1 MLHSKQLLV
10 AGQEIVCRNT
20 DASIASTSCLIE
32 APTVKRLMGSRSYV
46 CPSALLT
53 DMPSEHLHRTRAI
66 RMMLFHASAGFR
78 RKSELLG
85 NPASY
90 TVFLAWMP
98 DGHGY

>member
-1 MLHSKQLLV
+1 
-10 AGQEIVCRNT
+10 
-20 DASIASTSCLIE
+20 LIE
-32 APTVKRLMGSRSYV
+32 APTVKRLMASRSYV

-90 TVFLAWMP
+90 AGFW
-98 DGHGY
+98 HGCRMAMAIDAQSLRFRARSKCARSAIR